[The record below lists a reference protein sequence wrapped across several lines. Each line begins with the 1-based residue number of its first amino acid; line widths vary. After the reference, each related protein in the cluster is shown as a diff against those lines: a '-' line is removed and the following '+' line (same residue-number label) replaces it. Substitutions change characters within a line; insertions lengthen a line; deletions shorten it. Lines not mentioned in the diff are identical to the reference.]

1 MAIETTH
8 YCDLFC
14 EDKANYS
21 YLSYCQVNHSQRARD
36 TPLKAWILAE
46 KNGTVL
52 TGHCDCMAGLSEA
65 CSHIGAML
73 FACETGARMQTSV
86 TCTGSEN

>member
-1 MAIETTH
+1 MTCFVKIKLITAT
-8 YCDLFC
+8 F
-14 EDKANYS
+14 
-21 YLSYCQVNHSQRARD
+21 SYCQVNHSQRARD

-52 TGHCDCMAGLSEA
+52 TGHWDCMAGLSKA
-65 CSHIGAML
+65 RSHIGAML